1 MPEHQLRNFKVKP
14 LLSTAQIINM
24 SVGFFGI
31 QFLFGLQNGSVSRI
45 FQTMGAEIDDISGLW
60 IAAPLTGLIVQPLIG
75 HLSDKTWHPRWGR
88 RRPYFLIGS
97 ILASIALFMFP
108 NVNTLLA
115 AAVMLWL
122 LDASINISME
132 PFRAF
137 VGDMLP
143 DEQRTKG
150 FAMQSFFI
158 GVGAVISSVLPWLL
172 TQMGVANEAPKG
184 IVPES
189 VRISFYI
196 GVAVVISAI
205 FYTVFTTKEYTPEQM
220 KEFGEIKEGDD
231 SKQVNIQTPANAF
244 GKRGITWLAIGLA
257 LSGIL
262 YWYNAESAHP
272 LKKEVY
278 VLTFGVAAYG
288 LYQLIAYFFMRN
300 NKLNGVV
307 EIADDL
313 NHLNPMM
320 KKLAVVQFFSW
331 FALFS
336 MWIYSTPGLAQ
347 HIYHTEDTTSKEY
360 NNLSNA
366 VGWLFAAYNGF
377 AAVFAFFLPVMAR
390 KLSRPKAH
398 AVALV
403 AGGIGLISFIA
414 FKNEYL
420 LLISMAGVGLA
431 WCSILAMPYSLLTQS
446 LPAKKMGVYMGIFN
460 FFIVIPQIL
469 AATLLGLFTKYL
481 FNGQAIYTIVLGG
494 CSMIIAALFSLRI
507 QDKTVKS

>member
-1 MPEHQLRNFKVKP
+1 MPDQPSLQSKP

-45 FQTMGAEIDDISGLW
+45 FQTMGAQVDDIPALW

-75 HLSDKTWHPRWGR
+75 HLSDKTWHPKWGR
-88 RRPYFLIGS
+88 RRPFFMIGS
-97 ILASIALFMFP
+97 MLAALALFLFP

-115 AAVMLWL
+115 AAIMLWL

-158 GVGAVISSVLPWLL
+158 GIGAVISSVLPWAL
-172 TQMGVANEAPKG
+172 TKMGVANEAAKG
-184 IVPES
+184 VVPDS
-189 VRISFYI
+189 VKISFYI
-196 GVAVVISAI
+196 GVAVVLIAI
-205 FYTVFTTKEYTPEQM
+205 FYTVLTTKEYSPEQL
-220 KEFGEIKEGDD
+220 
-231 SKQVNIQTPANAF
+231 KQFSPVKADADAEKVTIQTPASAF
-244 GKRGITWLAIGLA
+244 ARRGITWMLIGLA
-257 LSGIL
+257 LSAAL
-262 YWYNAESAHP
+262 YFYNENSAYP
-272 LKKEVY
+272 LKAEVY
-278 VLTFGVAAYG
+278 VLTFGTAAYG
-288 LYQLIAYFFMRN
+288 LYQLIAYFFASK
-300 NKLNGVV
+300 NKMNGVV

-347 HIYHTEDTTSKEY
+347 QIYNTTDTTSKEY
-360 NNLSNA
+360 NDLSNA

-377 AAVFAFFLPVMAR
+377 AALFAFLLPVLAKR
-390 KLSRPKAH
+390 ISRPATH
-398 AVALV
+398 AVAL
-403 AGGIGLISFIA
+403 ACGGLGLISFML

-420 LLISMAGVGLA
+420 LLISMAGVGFA

-494 CSMIIAALFSLRI
+494 CAMIVAALFSLRI
-507 QDKTVKS
+507 KDKTEA